1 MIGYVTTIIR
11 LPAEG
16 VWPASEVSVNA
27 KSRRKIEMGT
37 RVLEWS
43 RAHPDASPGYAAAV
57 SRLEDRLNR
66 AQQLA
71 EQQRNG
77 ILEVRRATRRKEEL
91 RRTIKQAHLIHLASV
106 AEVAS
111 SEEPELVQKFV
122 LPRRVNTYLAFR
134 TAARGVAAEAESRKE
149 MLVKHGLSETVLQ
162 ELTQLLD
169 EFDLVVEQGTQGR
182 AAHIGASS
190 GLENVSG
197 EVVQIVGVMD
207 GLNRTRFRK
216 DGERLSAWG
225 SVSSVVATPQPT
237 PAKPEENGGDLHRR

>member
-1 MIGYVTTIIR
+1 M
-11 LPAEG
+11 
-16 VWPASEVSVNA
+16 
-27 KSRRKIEMGT
+27 

-43 RAHPDASPGYAAAV
+43 REHPDTAPGYAAAV
-57 SRLEDRLNR
+57 SRLEDRLRR
-66 AQQLA
+66 AEVLA

-91 RRTIKQAHLIHLASV
+91 RRTMKQAHLSHLASV

-134 TAARGVAAEAESRKE
+134 TAARGVVAEAESRKE

-162 ELTQLLD
+162 DLIQLLD

-182 AAHIGASS
+182 AAHVGASAE
-190 GLENVSG
+190 LDNVAA
-197 EVVQIVGVMD
+197 EVVQIVDVMD
-207 GLNRTRFRK
+207 GLNRSRFRRN
-216 DGERLSAWG
+216 GEFLGSWT
-225 SVSSVVATPQPT
+225 SVSSVVATPQPA
-237 PAKPEENGGDLHRR
+237 PAKPANGGIPTGAEAKPAA

>member
-1 MIGYVTTIIR
+1 
-11 LPAEG
+11 
-16 VWPASEVSVNA
+16 
-27 KSRRKIEMGT
+27 MGA

-66 AQQLA
+66 AEQLA
-71 EQQRNG
+71 EQQRDG
-77 ILEVRRATRRKEEL
+77 ILEVRRATRRKREL
-91 RRTIKQAHLIHLASV
+91 RRTMKQGHLVHLASV

-111 SEEPELVQKFV
+111 AEEPELAQKFI

-134 TAARGVAAEAESRKE
+134 TAARGVLAEAESRKE

-162 ELTQLLD
+162 ELGQLLD

-182 AAHIGASS
+182 AAHIGASG
-190 GLENVSG
+190 GLDNVSG

-207 GLNRTRFRK
+207 GLNRTRFRR
-216 DGERLSAWG
+216 DGERLSAWV
-225 SVSSVVATPQPT
+225 SVSSVIATPQSTPDKPT
-237 PAKPEENGGDLHRR
+237 GGGTSPGDEVRPAA